1 MKSFWKCW
9 LNKVLH
15 YLHISIEIIASLSN
29 VQINSDSI
37 VPSKQEQIFV
47 VCLNRVLLI
56 YLSSCL
62 SCSVKRK
69 ILQVELSIST
79 ISKSDCALCVK
90 YWLFLSLSFIFI
102 WYPELWRLLLSNR
115 NNSNNSMIQTNN
127 TCKDYVLYSK
137 AYSVQIYVA
146 VFQKEKHWFPFLWIF
161 SETKCVSVSRLLGDL
176 ETLSQH
182 KEC

>member
-1 MKSFWKCW
+1 MTFFSESLINHSIHLLETCW
-9 LNKVLH
+9 TL
-15 YLHISIEIIASLSN
+15 N
-29 VQINSDSI
+29 VQKLTV
-37 VPSKQEQIFV
+37 VPSKQKQIFV

-56 YLSSCL
+56 CLSNCL